1 MENWNLLLDCGVS
14 LPPRLLPK
22 HIRAWHAQCWRKETQ
37 TLTFLSGNTNSFTR
51 LTFGQQKSGSM
62 IEYNT
67 KVCCVPCLNHLPRIT
82 IYSLLFSSLLYSSIL
97 YSIPNTTAFWTFSL
111 PPHRSCFRVF
121 KAGFRWLLS
130 RKTASRLH
138 GLSSPLHYSRHCYR
152 LTIMSPCR
160 GKALVRL
167 WSRHSLLSPPLISPL
182 YFVHFLLREVL

>member
-1 MENWNLLLDCGVS
+1 MFKPLAKD
-14 LPPRLLPK
+14 
-22 HIRAWHAQCWRKETQ
+22 
-37 TLTFLSGNTNSFTR
+37 
-51 LTFGQQKSGSM
+51 
-62 IEYNT
+62 
-67 KVCCVPCLNHLPRIT
+67 NH
-82 IYSLLFSSLLYSSIL
+82 LFSSFLFYTLLF

-167 WSRHSLLSPPLISPL
+167 WSRLWSRHSLLSPPLISLL
-182 YFVHFLLREVL
+182 YFVHFLLREVLSWNQPVLHEKQHLELRDRDHCLSGTT